1 MKLLCDLFHM
11 NIEEVSNAATLRAC
25 GRHVGHVH
33 FADSNRQAIGFGHTD
48 AASVIAALKDI
59 GFAGYLSGEILPLPD
74 SEAAAAQT
82 IKAIRTHLPR

>member
-1 MKLLCDLFHM
+1 MQVDVAFGGQVCITPMFHDFPAPVPM
-11 NIEEVSNAATLRAC
+11 
-25 GRHVGHVH
+25 
-33 FADSNRQAIGFGHTD
+33 IGLIAHSEKPA
-48 AASVIAALKDI
+48 AASVVAALKDI